1 MMLVE
6 ETQVPDAALPVSAL
20 KDHLL
25 LGSGFA
31 EVTLQ
36 DPVLVSFLRA
46 ALAAIEGRTSKAL
59 IARGFMMTLDDW
71 ASPEGQRLP
80 VTPVQSITEVTLV
93 DGYGAATTIDPA
105 AYRLQKD
112 AFDPKLRP
120 TATYLPNV
128 PTGGSVEVRFD
139 AGYGATFDAVPED
152 LKQAV
157 LMLAAH
163 YYEFR
168 GEMNLGHGCMP
179 FGVTSLIA
187 RYRPVRMG
195 LGA

>member
-6 ETQVPDAALPVSAL
+6 ETQVLEAALPVDAL

-25 LGSGFA
+25 LGSGFT
-31 EVTLQ
+31 EGDLQ

-46 ALAAIEGRTSKAL
+46 AIAAIEGRTSKAL
-59 IARGFMMTLDDW
+59 ITRGFLVTLDGWTAPDTQ
-71 ASPEGQRLP
+71 SLP
-80 VTPVQSITEVTLV
+80 VAPVQAVTEVALV
-93 DGYGAATTIDPA
+93 DAIGVAKVVDPS

-112 AFDPKLRP
+112 AFHPRLRP
-120 TATYLPNV
+120 MTTSLPSV
-128 PTGGSVEVRFD
+128 PTGGTVEIRFD

-163 YYEFR
+163 YYEYR
-168 GEMNLGHGCMP
+168 SDMALSQGCMP

>member
-6 ETQVPDAALPVSAL
+6 ETQVLEAALPVEAL

-25 LGSGFA
+25 LGSGFT
-31 EVTLQ
+31 EGDLQ

-46 ALAAIEGRTSKAL
+46 AIAAIEGRTSKAL
-59 IARGFMMTLDDW
+59 ITRGFLVTLDNWTAPD
-71 ASPEGQRLP
+71 AQRLP
-80 VTPVQSITEVTLV
+80 VAPVQAITEVALV
-93 DGYGAATTIDPA
+93 DAIGVATIVDPVV
-105 AYRLQKD
+105 YRLQKD
-112 AFDPKLRP
+112 AFDPRLRP
-120 TATYLPNV
+120 IATSLPSV
-128 PTGGSVEVRFD
+128 PTSGTVEIRFD
-139 AGYGATFDAVPED
+139 AGYGAAFDAVPED

-163 YYEFR
+163 YYEYR
-168 GEMNLGHGCMP
+168 SDMALSQGCMP

-195 LGA
+195 MGT

>member
-6 ETQVPDAALPVSAL
+6 ETQVPEAALPVQSL

-25 LGSGFA
+25 LGSSFTEA
-31 EVTLQ
+31 DLQ

-59 IARGFMMTLDDW
+59 ISRGFLMTLENW
-71 ASPEGQRLP
+71 SSAEGQRLP
-80 VTPVQSITEVTLV
+80 VAPVQSVTEVALV
-93 DGYGAATTIDPA
+93 DAFGAATIVDPGD
-105 AYRLQKD
+105 YRLQKD

-120 TATYLPNV
+120 MATFLPTV
-128 PTGGSVEVRFD
+128 PSGGSVEVRFD

-163 YYEFR
+163 YYEYR
-168 GEMNLGHGCMP
+168 SDTALSQGCMP

-187 RYRPVRMG
+187 RYRPVRVG
-195 LGA
+195 LSA

>member
-6 ETQVPDAALPVSAL
+6 ETQVSEAALPVQAL

-25 LGSGFA
+25 LGSGFT
-31 EVTLQ
+31 EGDLQ

-59 IARGFMMTLDDW
+59 ISRGFLMTLEDW
-71 ASPEGQRLP
+71 TEARGQRLP
-80 VTPVQSITEVTLV
+80 VAPVQAIGEVALV
-93 DGYGAATTIDPA
+93 DSLGAVTIVDPTS
-105 AYRLQKD
+105 YRLQKD
-112 AFDPKLRP
+112 AFDPRLKP
-120 TATYLPNV
+120 TNGCLPSV
-128 PTGGSVEVRFD
+128 PAGGTVEVRFD

-163 YYEFR
+163 YYEYR
-168 GEMNLGHGCMP
+168 SDTALSQGCMP

-187 RYRPVRMG
+187 RYRPVRVG
-195 LGA
+195 LSA

>member
-6 ETQVPDAALPVSAL
+6 ETQVLEAALPVDAL

-25 LGSGFA
+25 LGSGFT
-31 EVTLQ
+31 EGDLQ

-59 IARGFMMTLDDW
+59 VTRGFLVTLDEWTAPD
-71 ASPEGQRLP
+71 GQRLP
-80 VTPVQSITEVTLV
+80 VAPVQAITEVALV
-93 DGYGAATTIDPA
+93 DAYGVATVVDPG
-105 AYRLQKD
+105 AYRLHKD
-112 AFDPKLRP
+112 AFDPRLRP
-120 TATYLPNV
+120 MATTFPRV
-128 PTGGSVEVRFD
+128 PTGGTVEIRFD
-139 AGYGATFDAVPED
+139 AGYGPTFDAVPED

-163 YYEFR
+163 YYEYR
-168 GEMNLGHGCMP
+168 SDTALSQGCMP

-187 RYRPVRMG
+187 RYRPVRVG
-195 LGA
+195 LGV

>member
-1 MMLVE
+1 MLVE
-6 ETQVPDAALPVSAL
+6 ETQVLEAALPVEAL

-25 LGSGFA
+25 LGSGFT
-31 EVTLQ
+31 EGDLQ

-46 ALAAIEGRTSKAL
+46 AIAAIEGRTSKAL
-59 IARGFMMTLDDW
+59 ITRGFLVTLDGWTAPDT
-71 ASPEGQRLP
+71 QRLP
-80 VTPVQSITEVTLV
+80 VAPVQAVTEVALV
-93 DGYGAATTIDPA
+93 DAIGVAKVVDPS

-112 AFDPKLRP
+112 AFHPRLRP
-120 TATYLPNV
+120 MTTSLPSV
-128 PTGGSVEVRFD
+128 PTGGTVEIRFD

-163 YYEFR
+163 YYEYR
-168 GEMNLGHGCMP
+168 SDMALSQGCMP

>member
-6 ETQVPDAALPVSAL
+6 ETQVPEAALPIGAL

-25 LGSGFA
+25 LGSGFT
-31 EVTLQ
+31 ESDLQ

-59 IARGFMMTLDDW
+59 ISRGFLMTLDRW
-71 ASPEGQRLP
+71 ASCEGQRLP
-80 VTPVQSITEVTLV
+80 VAPVQAVTEVTVV
-93 DGYGAATTIDPA
+93 DAYGSATTIDPG

-112 AFDPKLRP
+112 AFEPRLRP
-120 TATYLPNV
+120 TGTSFPGV
-128 PTGGSVEVRFD
+128 PTGGSVEIRFD
-139 AGYGATFDAVPED
+139 AGYGAMFDAVPAD
-152 LKQAV
+152 LRQAV

-163 YYEFR
+163 YYEYR
-168 GEMNLGHGCMP
+168 SDTALSQGCMP

>member
-6 ETQVPDAALPVSAL
+6 ETQVLEAALPVEAL

-25 LGSGFA
+25 LGSGFT
-31 EVTLQ
+31 EGDLQ

-46 ALAAIEGRTSKAL
+46 AIAAIEGRTSKAL
-59 IARGFMMTLDDW
+59 ITRGFLVTLDNWTTPD
-71 ASPEGQRLP
+71 AQRLP
-80 VTPVQSITEVTLV
+80 VAPVQAITEVALV
-93 DGYGAATTIDPA
+93 DAIGVATIVDPA
-105 AYRLQKD
+105 VYRLQKD
-112 AFDPKLRP
+112 AFDPRLRP
-120 TATYLPNV
+120 IATSLPGV
-128 PTGGSVEVRFD
+128 ATGGTVEIRFD
-139 AGYGATFDAVPED
+139 AGYGTTFDAVPED

-163 YYEFR
+163 YYEYR
-168 GEMNLGHGCMP
+168 SDMALSQGCMP

-195 LGA
+195 MGA

>member
-6 ETQVPDAALPVSAL
+6 ETQVLEAALPVAAL

-25 LGSGFA
+25 LGSGFT
-31 EVTLQ
+31 EGDLQ

-59 IARGFMMTLDDW
+59 VTRGFLVTLDAWTAPD
-71 ASPEGQRLP
+71 SQRLP
-80 VTPVQSITEVTLV
+80 VAPVQAITEVALV
-93 DGYGAATTIDPA
+93 DAYGIATIVDPTS
-105 AYRLQKD
+105 YRLQKD
-112 AFDPKLRP
+112 AFDPRLRP
-120 TATYLPNV
+120 MATSLPSV
-128 PTGGSVEVRFD
+128 PTGGTVEIRFD
-139 AGYGATFDAVPED
+139 AGYGPTFDAVPED

-163 YYEFR
+163 YYEYR
-168 GEMNLGHGCMP
+168 SEMALSQGCMP

-187 RYRPVRMG
+187 RYRPVRVG
-195 LGA
+195 LDA

>member
-6 ETQVPDAALPVSAL
+6 ETQVLEAALPVEAL

-25 LGSGFA
+25 LGSGFT
-31 EVTLQ
+31 EGDLQ

-46 ALAAIEGRTSKAL
+46 AIAAIEGRTSKAL
-59 IARGFMMTLDDW
+59 ITRGFLVTLDNWTTPD
-71 ASPEGQRLP
+71 AQRLP
-80 VTPVQSITEVTLV
+80 VAPVQAITEVALV
-93 DGYGAATTIDPA
+93 DAIGVATIVDPA
-105 AYRLQKD
+105 VYRLQKD
-112 AFDPKLRP
+112 AFDPRLRP
-120 TATYLPNV
+120 IATSLPSV
-128 PTGGSVEVRFD
+128 PTGGTVEIRFD
-139 AGYGATFDAVPED
+139 AGYGAAFDAVPED

-163 YYEFR
+163 YYEYR
-168 GEMNLGHGCMP
+168 SDMALSQGCMP

-195 LGA
+195 MGA

>member
-6 ETQVPDAALPVSAL
+6 ETQAADAALPLDAL

-25 LGSGFA
+25 LGSGFT
-31 EVTLQ
+31 EGDLQ

-46 ALAAIEGRTSKAL
+46 AIAAIEGRTSKAL
-59 IARGFMMTLDDW
+59 ITRGFLFTLDGW
-71 ASPEGQRLP
+71 SSPTEQRLP
-80 VTPVQSITEVTLV
+80 VAPLQAVTEVVLV
-93 DGYGAATTIDPA
+93 DAFGAASIIDPGT
-105 AYRLQKD
+105 YRLHKD
-112 AFDPKLRP
+112 AFDPRLRP
-120 TATYLPNV
+120 MATSFPSV
-128 PTGGSVEVRFD
+128 PAGGTVEIRFD

-163 YYEFR
+163 YYEYR
-168 GEMNLGHGCMP
+168 SDMALSQGCMP

-187 RYRPVRMG
+187 RYRPLRVG
-195 LGA
+195 LGG

>member
-6 ETQVPDAALPVSAL
+6 ETQVPEAALPIDAL

-25 LGSGFA
+25 LGSGFT
-31 EVTLQ
+31 ESDLQ

-59 IARGFMMTLDDW
+59 ISRGFLMALDRW
-71 ASPEGQRLP
+71 SSCEGQRLP
-80 VTPVQSITEVTLV
+80 VGPVQAVTEVTVV
-93 DGYGAATTIDPA
+93 DAYGAATTIDPGS
-105 AYRLQKD
+105 YRLQKD
-112 AFDPKLRP
+112 LFDPKLRP
-120 TATYLPNV
+120 TGTRLPGV
-128 PTGGSVEVRFD
+128 PTGGSVEIRFD
-139 AGYGATFDAVPED
+139 AGYGAAFDAVPAD
-152 LKQAV
+152 LRQAV

-163 YYEFR
+163 YYEYR
-168 GEMNLGHGCMP
+168 SDTALSQGCMP

>member
-6 ETQVPDAALPVSAL
+6 ETQVLEAALPVEAL

-25 LGSGFA
+25 LGSGFT
-31 EVTLQ
+31 EGDLQ

-46 ALAAIEGRTSKAL
+46 AIAAIEGRTSKAL
-59 IARGFMMTLDDW
+59 ITRGFLVTLDNWTAPD
-71 ASPEGQRLP
+71 AQRLP
-80 VTPVQSITEVTLV
+80 VAPVQAITEVALV
-93 DGYGAATTIDPA
+93 DAIGVATIVDPVV
-105 AYRLQKD
+105 YRLQKD
-112 AFDPKLRP
+112 AFDPRLRP
-120 TATYLPNV
+120 IATSLPSV
-128 PTGGSVEVRFD
+128 PTSGTVEIRFD
-139 AGYGATFDAVPED
+139 AGYGAAFDAVPED

-163 YYEFR
+163 YYEYR
-168 GEMNLGHGCMP
+168 SDMALSQGCMP

-195 LGA
+195 MGA

>member
-6 ETQVPDAALPVSAL
+6 ETQVLEAALPVEAL

-25 LGSGFA
+25 LGSGFT
-31 EVTLQ
+31 EEDLQ

-59 IARGFMMTLDDW
+59 ISRGFLMTLTDW
-71 ASPEGQRLP
+71 TARDAQRLP
-80 VTPVQSITEVTLV
+80 LAPVQTVTEVALV
-93 DGYGAATTIDPA
+93 DAYGVSTRVDPSL
-105 AYRLQKD
+105 YRLQQD
-112 AFDPKLRP
+112 AIDPCLRP
-120 TATYLPNV
+120 MSTSLPSV
-128 PTGGSVEVRFD
+128 SLGGSIEIRFE
-139 AGYGATFDAVPED
+139 AGYGATFDAVPAD
-152 LKQAV
+152 LRQAV

-163 YYEFR
+163 YYEYR
-168 GEMNLGHGCMP
+168 NDTALSQGCMP

>member
-6 ETQVPDAALPVSAL
+6 ETQVPEAALPIDAL

-25 LGSGFA
+25 LGSGFT
-31 EVTLQ
+31 ESDLQ

-59 IARGFMMTLDDW
+59 ISRGFLMTLDRW
-71 ASPEGQRLP
+71 SSCEGQRLP
-80 VTPVQSITEVTLV
+80 VGPVQALTEVTVV
-93 DGYGAATTIDPA
+93 DAYGAATTIDPGS
-105 AYRLQKD
+105 YRLQKD
-112 AFDPKLRP
+112 LFDPKLRP
-120 TATYLPNV
+120 TGTRLPGV
-128 PTGGSVEVRFD
+128 PTGGSVEIRFD
-139 AGYGATFDAVPED
+139 AGYGAAFDAVPAD
-152 LKQAV
+152 LRQAV

-163 YYEFR
+163 YYEYR
-168 GEMNLGHGCMP
+168 SDTALSQGCMP

-187 RYRPVRMG
+187 RYRPLRMG

>member
-6 ETQVPDAALPVSAL
+6 ETQVPEAALPIDAL

-25 LGSGFA
+25 LGSGFT
-31 EVTLQ
+31 ESDLQ

-59 IARGFMMTLDDW
+59 ISRGFLMTLDRW
-71 ASPEGQRLP
+71 SSCEVQRLP
-80 VTPVQSITEVTLV
+80 VGPVQAVTEVTVV
-93 DGYGAATTIDPA
+93 DAYGAATTIDPGS
-105 AYRLQKD
+105 YRLQKD
-112 AFDPKLRP
+112 LFDPKLRP
-120 TATYLPNV
+120 TGTRLPGV
-128 PTGGSVEVRFD
+128 PTGGSVEIRFD
-139 AGYGATFDAVPED
+139 AGYGAAFDAVPAD
-152 LKQAV
+152 LRQAV

-163 YYEFR
+163 YYEYR
-168 GEMNLGHGCMP
+168 SDTALSQGCMP

>member
-6 ETQVPDAALPVSAL
+6 ETQVLEAALPVEAL

-25 LGSGFA
+25 LGSGFT
-31 EVTLQ
+31 EGDLQ

-46 ALAAIEGRTSKAL
+46 AIAAIEGRTSKAL
-59 IARGFMMTLDDW
+59 ITRGFLVTLDNWTTPD
-71 ASPEGQRLP
+71 AQRLP
-80 VTPVQSITEVTLV
+80 VAPVQAITEVALV
-93 DGYGAATTIDPA
+93 DAIGVATIVDPA
-105 AYRLQKD
+105 VYRLQKD
-112 AFDPKLRP
+112 AFDPRLRP
-120 TATYLPNV
+120 TATSLPSV
-128 PTGGSVEVRFD
+128 PTGGTVEIRFD
-139 AGYGATFDAVPED
+139 AGYGAAFDAVPED

-163 YYEFR
+163 YYEYR
-168 GEMNLGHGCMP
+168 SDMALSQGCMP

-195 LGA
+195 MGT